1 MIVKLILFIIGAVGL
16 YLFGGLPL
24 TIIGVGSIGITS
36 LLWWLS
42 KKAKTRQKEVVIK
55 KKPNSDGTPF
65 LDVRHTPKG
74 VEGIHIGMNNKAEPM
89 QGKGKEVIDLTEVTK
104 DLVTLETAREN
115 AKAEQARAQIA
126 QSCKEIAQTDLS
138 PFERNKLL
146 QNLLPP
152 ESVVTTTRRKKL
164 RKQRFSDD
172 ISGINQ
178 YFDT

>member
-1 MIVKLILFIIGAVGL
+1 MIIKMILFIIGAIGL

-24 TIIGVGSIGITS
+24 TIIGVGSIGTAS

-42 KKAKTRQKEVVIK
+42 KKFKSKQKEVVIK

-89 QGKGKEVIDLTEVTK
+89 QGKGKEVIDLTEVTQ
-104 DLVTLETAREN
+104 DLVILETARAN
-115 AKAEQARAQIA
+115 ARTEEARAKTA
-126 QSCKEIAQTDLS
+126 QACKEIAQTDIS
-138 PFERNKLL
+138 PFERNKLF
-146 QNLLPP
+146 QKLLPP
-152 ESVVTTTRRKKL
+152 ESIGTTTRRKKA
-164 RKQRFSDD
+164 RKPRLSDD